1 MGVTLALL
9 AAVAYGVGDFIG
21 GLGGRRVHAALM
33 PVAVQVVGVVVSLG
47 VALTVGGSPTPAAWA
62 WGAVSGIGSGVGN
75 VCLLRGL
82 AVGRMSVVAPL
93 SAVVTAALP
102 ALVGLLTGD
111 RLEPWGWAGIVLAL
125 PAVALAARAESAG
138 GSARSQRL
146 DLGYGLGAGL
156 GFALLFVALDRAG
169 TDAGTWPL
177 VPGQVVGL
185 AVVLAVA
192 APLIVRLRR
201 DHTPWNPADVVR
213 WGGAAGVLGSI
224 ANLLFLVAT
233 GSGQLTVTAVLAG
246 LYPAFTV
253 LLAVV
258 VLHERMNRGQRA
270 GLALAAVAI
279 VLIVTGS

>member
-9 AAVAYGVGDFIG
+9 AAIAYGVGDFIG
-21 GLGGRRVHAALM
+21 GLGGRRAHAALM
-33 PVAVQVVGVVVSLG
+33 PVAVQVVGVVLSLS
-47 VALTVGGSPTPAAWA
+47 VALVVGGSPTTSAWA
-62 WGAVSGIGSGVGN
+62 WGAVSGVGSGVGN

-125 PAVALAARAESAG
+125 PAVALASRAEGDAG
-138 GSARSQRL
+138 VQRQ
-146 DLGYGLGAGL
+146 DVAYGLGAGL

-169 TDAGTWPL
+169 TDAGAWPL

-185 AVVLAVA
+185 VIVLVVA
-192 APLIVRLRR
+192 APLIARLRR
-201 DHTPWNPADVVR
+201 DREPWGLAAVVR
-213 WGGAAGVLGSI
+213 WGGAAGVLGAT

-258 VLHERMNRGQRA
+258 VLHERMNHSQRA
-270 GLALAAVAI
+270 GLAGAAVAI
-279 VLIVTGS
+279 ALIVTGS